1 MKYFVAGLVALM
13 SLSGCATMNSAAV
26 MAGKDPWQDSKIQ
39 GPVTLHR
46 EQNKLPAPRN
56 GPITVAVYNFQ
67 DRTGQRMD
75 QPNVASFSSAVTQ
88 GADAY
93 LIKTLSEVGGGKW
106 FRVIERVG
114 MENLVKER
122 QVIRQMREIY
132 QGRDAKPV
140 DPLLFAGMIIEGG
153 IIGYDS
159 NTQTGGAGAR
169 WLGISG
175 STQWRQDTVVVNL
188 RAVNVNNGEII
199 VNVTVTKS
207 ILSYQ
212 DGVGMLKFLDAGTK
226 ALEAEL
232 GTAINE
238 SRNIAIV
245 SAIETG
251 VVEMIRQG
259 EHKGY
264 WQFTEGEAK

>member
-1 MKYFVAGLVALM
+1 MKKILSMMLVLF
-13 SLSGCATMNSAAV
+13 SLTGCATLHNAAV
-26 MAGKDPWQDSKIQ
+26 TAGYNPWPDPQVQPSINLGREKNLLPEPQQ
-39 GPVTLHR
+39 GRIV
-46 EQNKLPAPRN
+46 
-56 GPITVAVYNFQ
+56 VAVYGFP

-93 LIKTLSEVGGGKW
+93 VIKALSEVGGGKW
-106 FRVIERVG
+106 FRVIERVN

-122 QVIRQMREIY
+122 QIIRQMRELY

-140 DPLLFAGMIIEGG
+140 DPLLFAGMIIEGA

-175 STQWRQDTVVVNL
+175 STQWHQDTVVINM

-207 ILSYQ
+207 IMSYQ
-212 DGVGMLKFLDAGTK
+212 DDIGMLKFLDAGTK

-238 SRNIAIV
+238 SRNIAIQG
-245 SAIETG
+245 AIEIG
-251 VVEMIRQG
+251 VLELIKQG
-259 EHKGY
+259 EIRGY
-264 WQFTEGEAK
+264 WQYKQ